1 MLLPLPVQNNIAGT
15 GMARQLRKKSETGVY
30 HVMLRGINRQ
40 DIFED
45 EGDYQQMVSILRG
58 LIDRCDEHKVQL
70 PPLCTF
76 YAYCLMSN
84 HVHLLIQER
93 EENISD
99 VVKII
104 GVTYAH
110 YFNKKYER
118 NGHLFQDRFRSEPVN
133 TIEYFV
139 TLLRYI
145 HQNPLKA
152 GMVEK
157 IEDYPWSSWREYITD
172 SSTDTFC
179 STKAVFSRIPRE
191 NLEELVCMPIEEC
204 DQILDIDTDDCKSV
218 SDSDIKAFLLKSQ
231 CIVNPLM
238 VQSLEKTRRNGVLRS
253 ALSIGAGIRQLS
265 RLTGVSFGIIQKLKN
280 DH

>member
-1 MLLPLPVQNNIAGT
+1 MLLPLPLQNNIAGT

-70 PPLCTF
+70 PSLCTF

-118 NGHLFQDRFRSEPVN
+118 NGHLFQD
-133 TIEYFV
+133 
-139 TLLRYI
+139 
-145 HQNPLKA
+145 
-152 GMVEK
+152 
-157 IEDYPWSSWREYITD
+157 
-172 SSTDTFC
+172 
-179 STKAVFSRIPRE
+179 
-191 NLEELVCMPIEEC
+191 LEELVCMPIEEC

-218 SDSDIKAFLLKSQ
+218 SDSDVKAFLLMSLR
-231 CIVNPLM
+231 IVNPLM
-238 VQSLEKTRRNGVLRS
+238 VQSLEKARRNEVLRS

-265 RLTGVSFGIIQKLKN
+265 RLTGVSFGVIQKLKN

>member
-1 MLLPLPVQNNIAGT
+1 MLLPLPVQNNIAGI

-70 PPLCTF
+70 PSLCTF

-118 NGHLFQDRFRSEPVN
+118 NGHLFQD
-133 TIEYFV
+133 
-139 TLLRYI
+139 
-145 HQNPLKA
+145 
-152 GMVEK
+152 
-157 IEDYPWSSWREYITD
+157 
-172 SSTDTFC
+172 
-179 STKAVFSRIPRE
+179 
-191 NLEELVCMPIEEC
+191 LEELVCMPIEEC
-204 DQILDIDTDDCKSV
+204 DQILDIDTDDCKSF
-218 SDSDIKAFLLKSQ
+218 SDSDVKAFLLMSLR
-231 CIVNPLM
+231 IVNPLM
-238 VQSLEKTRRNGVLRS
+238 VQSLEKARRNEVLRS

-265 RLTGVSFGIIQKLKN
+265 RLTGVSFGVIQKLKN

>member
-1 MLLPLPVQNNIAGT
+1 M
-15 GMARQLRKKSETGVY
+15 
-30 HVMLRGINRQ
+30 MLRGINRQ

-45 EGDYQQMVSILRG
+45 EGDYQQMISILRG
-58 LIDRCDEHKVQL
+58 LVDRCDEHKVQL

-118 NGHLFQDRFRSEPVN
+118 NGHLFQD
-133 TIEYFV
+133 
-139 TLLRYI
+139 
-145 HQNPLKA
+145 
-152 GMVEK
+152 
-157 IEDYPWSSWREYITD
+157 
-172 SSTDTFC
+172 
-179 STKAVFSRIPRE
+179 
-191 NLEELVCMPIEEC
+191 LEELVCMPLEEC

-218 SDSDIKAFLLKSQ
+218 SDSDVIAFPVANIVTDHL
-231 CIVNPLM
+231 VNPLM

>member
-1 MLLPLPVQNNIAGT
+1 MGSVL
-15 GMARQLRKKSETGVY
+15 
-30 HVMLRGINRQ
+30 
-40 DIFED
+40 
-45 EGDYQQMVSILRG
+45 
-58 LIDRCDEHKVQL
+58 
-70 PPLCTF
+70 
-76 YAYCLMSN
+76 
-84 HVHLLIQER
+84 LLIQER

-118 NGHLFQDRFRSEPVN
+118 NGHLFQD
-133 TIEYFV
+133 
-139 TLLRYI
+139 
-145 HQNPLKA
+145 LK
-152 GMVEK
+152 
-157 IEDYPWSSWREYITD
+157 
-172 SSTDTFC
+172 
-179 STKAVFSRIPRE
+179 
-191 NLEELVCMPIEEC
+191 ELVCMPLEEC

-218 SDSDIKAFLLKSQ
+218 SDSDVKAFLLMNQ
-231 CIVNPLM
+231 HIVNPLM

>member
-1 MLLPLPVQNNIAGT
+1 MLLPLPLQNNIAGT

-70 PPLCTF
+70 PSLCTF

-118 NGHLFQDRFRSEPVN
+118 NGHLFQD
-133 TIEYFV
+133 
-139 TLLRYI
+139 
-145 HQNPLKA
+145 
-152 GMVEK
+152 
-157 IEDYPWSSWREYITD
+157 
-172 SSTDTFC
+172 
-179 STKAVFSRIPRE
+179 
-191 NLEELVCMPIEEC
+191 LEELVCMPIEEC
-204 DQILDIDTDDCKSV
+204 DQILDIDTDDCESV
-218 SDSDIKAFLLKSQ
+218 SDSDVKAFLLMSLR
-231 CIVNPLM
+231 IVNPLM
-238 VQSLEKTRRNGVLRS
+238 VQSLEKARRNEVLRS

-265 RLTGVSFGIIQKLKN
+265 RLTGVSYGVIQKLKN

>member
-1 MLLPLPVQNNIAGT
+1 MLLPLPVQNSIT
-15 GMARQLRKKSETGVY
+15 E
-30 HVMLRGINRQ
+30 NRQ

-45 EGDYQQMVSILRG
+45 ERDYQQMVSILRG

-70 PPLCTF
+70 PSLCTF

-145 HQNPLKA
+145 HQL
-152 GMVEK
+152 
-157 IEDYPWSSWREYITD
+157 ILLSISSPY
-172 SSTDTFC
+172 
-179 STKAVFSRIPRE
+179 
-191 NLEELVCMPIEEC
+191 
-204 DQILDIDTDDCKSV
+204 
-218 SDSDIKAFLLKSQ
+218 SDIF
-231 CIVNPLM
+231 
-238 VQSLEKTRRNGVLRS
+238 TR
-253 ALSIGAGIRQLS
+253 
-265 RLTGVSFGIIQKLKN
+265 T
-280 DH
+280 H

>member
-1 MLLPLPVQNNIAGT
+1 
-15 GMARQLRKKSETGVY
+15 MARQIRKKSGAGIY

-70 PPLCTF
+70 PSLCTF

-118 NGHLFQDRFRSEPVN
+118 NDHLFQD
-133 TIEYFV
+133 
-139 TLLRYI
+139 
-145 HQNPLKA
+145 
-152 GMVEK
+152 
-157 IEDYPWSSWREYITD
+157 
-172 SSTDTFC
+172 
-179 STKAVFSRIPRE
+179 
-191 NLEELVCMPIEEC
+191 LEELVCMPIEEC

-218 SDSDIKAFLLKSQ
+218 SDSDVKAFLLMSLR
-231 CIVNPLM
+231 IVNPLM
-238 VQSLEKTRRNGVLRS
+238 VQSLEKARRNEVLRS

-265 RLTGVSFGIIQKLKN
+265 RLTGVSFGVIQKLKN